1 MVTGHY
7 IPFAPIGLKKCW
19 KKKKK
24 IKDRPKVHKTR

>member
-7 IPFAPIGLKKCW
+7 IPFAPIGLKKCL
-19 KKKKK
+19 KKK